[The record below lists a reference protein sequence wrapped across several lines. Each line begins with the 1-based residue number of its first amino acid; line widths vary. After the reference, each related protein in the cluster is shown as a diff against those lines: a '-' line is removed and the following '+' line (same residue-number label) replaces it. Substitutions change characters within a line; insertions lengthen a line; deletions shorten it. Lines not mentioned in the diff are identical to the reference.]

1 MCLFMCILVYAIVLV
16 LSISVQ
22 MAEVNL
28 KTSSD
33 WVKVIFWPITV
44 VVYFLGLILWVL
56 IWVPRKLFKGIMAKL
71 QERATEFKEN
81 IFQKIFTKLFIN
93 RKKLYDLDID
103 DLEENL

>member
-22 MAEVNL
+22 IAEANL

-44 VVYFLGLILWVL
+44 VVYFLGLILWLL
-56 IWVPRKLFKGIMAKL
+56 IRVPIKLFKGIRMC
-71 QERATEFKEN
+71 
-81 IFQKIFTKLFIN
+81 
-93 RKKLYDLDID
+93 LYDIKDFFCRCVL
-103 DLEENL
+103 